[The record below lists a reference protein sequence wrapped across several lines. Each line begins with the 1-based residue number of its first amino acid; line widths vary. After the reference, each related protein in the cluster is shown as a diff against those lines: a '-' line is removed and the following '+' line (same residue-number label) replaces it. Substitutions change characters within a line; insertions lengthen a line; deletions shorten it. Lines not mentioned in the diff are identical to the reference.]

1 VSTALSTEPATP
13 SALKGVLDQS
23 EHAEDLVGECV
34 VEIST
39 ANGGL
44 QGELAAGPPSVG
56 VQQALEQTVAVE
68 EKLELVSGEL
78 AAVNAA
84 LQQEVKERAER
95 ESALTAAAEEATER
109 LAAIVESSD
118 DAIISKDMEGLV
130 TSWNGGAERIF
141 GYTAAE
147 MVGRSILVLIP
158 EDRRDEEALILASIG
173 RGESVEHFET
183 QRMTRDGRSLHV
195 SITASPIRDAG
206 GAVVGVSK
214 IARDMSA
221 MVADSLAERDLLK
234 ALLAHSI
241 EQGEAGRRAAL
252 HDPLTGLPNRSLFA
266 DRLEHGLA
274 QARRHG
280 WTLAV
285 MFLDLDGFK
294 QVNDTHGHDVGDVV
308 LRTIAGRLKHHTR
321 SDDTICR
328 FGGDEFVYLLME
340 VADGPAAARIAD
352 HLLRVTRE
360 PCAVGVRGLDLSL
373 SLHASIGIALFPRDG
388 ETPEALIASADQ
400 AMYVAKRTHAGYAFH
415 A

>member
-1 VSTALSTEPATP
+1 VSIVLTPEPSP
-13 SALKGVLDQS
+13 SSPLAGVLDQS
-23 EHAEDLVGECV
+23 EHAEGLVEECV
-34 VEIST
+34 AEIST

-44 QGELAAGPPSVG
+44 QGELAAGPPSAR
-56 VQQALEQTVAVE
+56 VQQALQQTVAVE
-68 EKLELVSGEL
+68 DKLELVSGEL

-84 LQQEVKERAER
+84 LHLEVEERAAR
-95 ESALTAAAEEATER
+95 EATLTEAAEQATER

-118 DAIISKDMEGLV
+118 DAIISKDLDGLI
-130 TSWNGGAERIF
+130 TSWNGGAERLF

-147 MVGRSILVLIP
+147 ILGRSILVLIP
-158 EDRRDEEALILASIG
+158 EDRREEEALILASIR

-183 QRMTRDGRSLHV
+183 ERVTREGRRLHV
-195 SITASPIRDAG
+195 SVTASPIRDSA

-214 IARDMSA
+214 IARDLTSI
-221 MVADSLAERDLLK
+221 VEDSLKERDLLR
-234 ALLAHSI
+234 AQLAHSI

-252 HDPLTGLPNRSLFA
+252 HDPLTGLPNRSLFN

-340 VADGPAAARIAD
+340 VADGPAAGTIAD

-360 PCAVGVRGLDLSL
+360 PCAVAVRGLELSL

-388 ETPEALIASADQ
+388 ENPEALIASADQ